1 MAAEAR
7 MEDSLLLPFPPDA
20 DDDFLG
26 VVDEN

>member
-20 DDDFLG
+20 DDGVG